1 MQEELSALL
10 KKDGIQE
17 VDAGDCQAGF
27 PSRSF
32 LVPKREGCLSPMLD
46 LRGLNCYL
54 CPLIY
59 KMLMVPKVKQAI
71 SFGDWFATIDLKVIY
86 CFPLRHLSCTLDLHV
101 MHGRCP
107 WFYEDTGPQGP

>member
-1 MQEELSALL
+1 MLGTAKLGSLPALFWFSNG
-10 KKDGIQE
+10 K
-17 VDAGDCQAGF
+17 
-27 PSRSF
+27 
-32 LVPKREGCLSPMLD
+32 
-46 LRGLNCYL
+46 GLNCYL

-71 SFGDWFATIDLKVIY
+71 SFGDWFATNDLKVIY